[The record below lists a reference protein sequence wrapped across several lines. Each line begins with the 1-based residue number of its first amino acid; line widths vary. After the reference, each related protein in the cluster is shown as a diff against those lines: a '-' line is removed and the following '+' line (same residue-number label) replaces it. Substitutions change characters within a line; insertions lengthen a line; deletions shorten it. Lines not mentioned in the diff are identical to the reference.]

1 MAGGVDFCR
10 DNIDHSIMHTVTN
23 RQLFFQHIAQTS
35 DFPLGLEIDRAEGV
49 FLYENGGQTA
59 YMDLISGI
67 GVSNVGHRHP
77 RVLAAIHNQ
86 LDKYLHLMVYGEYVQ
101 TPQTELAQALADT
114 LPSSLNTVYFTNSG
128 TEAVEGAMKLAKR
141 YTGRRE
147 IISCFNAYHGSTQGA
162 LSLSGDENFKR
173 NYRPLL
179 PDIRHIQHGNWAHLS
194 QITQRT
200 ATVVMEVICG
210 EAGVRVPDAAYLQAV
225 RQRCSDVGALLIF
238 DEIQTGF
245 GRTGTFWAFEAFDT
259 IPDILLCAK
268 GMGGGMPIGA
278 FISSAKIM
286 SVFRNNPILGH
297 ITTFGGHPVS
307 CASSLATLQVIQ
319 DEKLHEQ
326 AEAKGELIKQLL
338 VHPAIREVRGKGLM
352 LAVEFDSFDILKP
365 VIDRAIEKGVITDWF
380 LFCNNSMRIA
390 PPLIITEDQIREA
403 CAIILDAING

>member
-1 MAGGVDFCR
+1 MY
-10 DNIDHSIMHTVTN
+10 TVTN

-35 DFPLGLEIDRAEGV
+35 DFPLGLEIERAEGV
-49 FLYENGGQTA
+49 YLYGKQADEV

-77 RVLAAIHNQ
+77 HVLQAIQNQ
-86 LDKYLHLMVYGEYVQ
+86 LDKYLHLMVYGEYIQ
-101 TPQTELAQALADT
+101 TPQTELAQALAQT
-114 LPSSLNTVYFTNSG
+114 LPPSLDTVYFTNSG

-141 YTGRRE
+141 YTGRTE
-147 IISCFNAYHGSTQGA
+147 IISCFNAYHGATQGA

-179 PDIRHIQHGNWAHLS
+179 PDIRHIRHGYWPDIH
-194 QITQRT
+194 QISDRT
-200 ATVVMEVICG
+200 AAVVMEVVCG
-210 EAGVRVPDAAYLQAV
+210 EAGVRVPDAAYMQAV
-225 RQRCSDVGALLIF
+225 RQRCTDTGTLLIF

-245 GRTGTFWAFEAFDT
+245 GRTGTFWAFEDVGPV

-278 FISSAKIM
+278 FISSAEIM

-307 CASSLATLQVIQ
+307 CAASLATLQVIQ
-319 DEKLHEQ
+319 TEKLHEQ
-326 AEAKGELIKQLL
+326 AETKGQLFRQLL
-338 VHPAIREVRGKGLM
+338 THPAIREVRGKGLM
-352 LAVEFDSFDILKP
+352 LAVEFDSFDVLKP
-365 VIDRAIEKGVITDWF
+365 VIDRAILGGVITDWF

-390 PPLIITEDQIREA
+390 PPLVITEEEIRKA
-403 CAIILDAING
+403 CAVILEAIEYVTVPVD